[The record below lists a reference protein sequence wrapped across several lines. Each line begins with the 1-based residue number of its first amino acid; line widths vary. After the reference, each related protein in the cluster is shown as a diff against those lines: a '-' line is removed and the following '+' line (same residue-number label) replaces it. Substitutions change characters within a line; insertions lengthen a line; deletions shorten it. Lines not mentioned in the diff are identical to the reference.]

1 MATDSTSIPEF
12 GERLRQARLA
22 QTRSLDE
29 LAAQTRIHRRHL
41 EAIESGRIDHL
52 PEGPYVKAFIREYA
66 RSLGV
71 PVPAEFAVATGAPS
85 PSPKDPKVVSR
96 PAGGTSGAADET
108 LLPISSV
115 AMETVRF
122 AGSAMNSAV
131 RSVAKTTERVVDFV
145 ETGSKEAIEVLTSKT
160 LWDEADDVRRERL
173 GLPPIEHELPAEQ
186 RKQPH
191 EEQSV
196 APAPEPAGPSK
207 LQATLSPTEYF
218 AQHTP
223 HGPEPRVSNRG
234 ATNVIIALLVLLFAG
249 AVFYAIRTYKREA
262 GPLAAGK
269 DYVPAPLDKPVLPP
283 TPKRVT
289 PTAEEAVTPPA
300 TTGPH
305 DSLRFQIRATAPVW
319 ISIAPDGVPAYR
331 GELKAGEVR
340 TFKAGER
347 LVINLG
353 NQKSVSMS
361 LDGRSI
367 TNLPT
372 IPNSGV
378 VVRDLILTRDRAQIG
393 TQSVNL
399 QAPGAQPTNA
409 PAPTPSATTPTVTP
423 IYPTPTGQ
431 KPANL
436 TSTGSKP
443 STTKSTTTTKP
454 SVAKPSIAK
463 PAGVKAAAPKPA
475 STTVK
480 STTNGTKT
488 PTGTTDTAK
497 KKAAAAKPSVRPRP
511 DLEIPPL
518 EPVPARP

>member
-22 QTRSLDE
+22 QSRSLDE

-41 EAIESGRIDHL
+41 EAIESGRVDHL

-71 PVPAEFAVATGAPS
+71 PVPAEFAIATGAPS
-85 PSPKDPKVVSR
+85 PSAKDPKVVSR
-96 PAGGTSGAADET
+96 PASGAASTEEDV
-108 LLPISSV
+108 LPISAV
-115 AMETVRF
+115 AKETVRF
-122 AGSAMNSAV
+122 ANSAMSSAV
-131 RSVAKTTERVVDFV
+131 RSVAKTTERMVDFV
-145 ETGSKEAIEVLTSKT
+145 ESGSKEAIDALTSKS
-160 LWDEADDVRRERL
+160 LWDEADEVRRERL
-173 GLPPIEHELPAEQ
+173 GLPPIEP
-186 RKQPH
+186 KPQPI
-191 EEQSV
+191 EEPV
-196 APAPEPAGPSK
+196 AAKPAPEPAAPSK
-207 LQATLSPTEYF
+207 LQTTLSPMDYLAERTPRGTE
-218 AQHTP
+218 A
-223 HGPEPRVSNRG
+223 RVTNRG

-289 PTAEEAVTPPA
+289 PAVAEPVTAPVAV
-300 TTGPH
+300 GPK

-340 TFKAGER
+340 TFKAGDR

-361 LDGRSI
+361 LDGRPI

-372 IPNSGV
+372 IANSGV
-378 VVRDLILTRDRAQIG
+378 VVRDLVLTHDHAQIG
-393 TQSVNL
+393 TQSVDLRNSSVSS
-399 QAPGAQPTNA
+399 TSA
-409 PAPTPSATTPTVTP
+409 PAPSAPPATITP
-423 IYPTPTGQ
+423 IYPTPTGA

-436 TSTGSKP
+436 STTSTSAKP
-443 STTKSTTTTKP
+443 STPKPSTAKPAAPKSTATKP
-454 SVAKPSIAK
+454 S
-463 PAGVKAAAPKPA
+463 
-475 STTVK
+475 STTIK
-480 STTNGTKT
+480 SGATTGTKT
-488 PTGTTDTAK
+488 TSDTSTRK
-497 KKAAAAKPSVRPRP
+497 TSKSKTRVPS

-518 EPVPARP
+518 TPVPARP